1 MTAARTDELYRLHAE
16 MCKVFT
22 SPKRVEILNLLRAGE
37 FSVNELAEKAG
48 IPQSNV
54 SQHLALLKGRDIV
67 RTRRDGARIYYSLA
81 DKRIGAAFD
90 IIREMLLDKLSRT
103 ARLSRAI
110 GAAR

>member
-1 MTAARTDELYRLHAE
+1 MTAAKTDVLYRLHAE

-22 SPKRVEILNLLRAGE
+22 SPKRVEILNLLRARE

-67 RTRRDGARIYYSLA
+67 KTRREGSRIYYSLA
-81 DKRIGAAFD
+81 DKRISAAFD
-90 IIREMLLDKLSRT
+90 IIREMLLDKLGRA
-103 ARLSRAI
+103 ARLSRSV
-110 GAAR
+110 GAGR